1 MSQENDESRGQ
12 EVDIRRDRLKKCP
25 DVWMDGEIDRRM
37 NQETNGWKHQQ
48 TDQSD
53 LDQEQEGEPDQITI

>member
-1 MSQENDESRGQ
+1 MSQENDGSRGQ

-37 NQETNGWKHQQ
+37 NQETNGWKRQE
-48 TDQSD
+48 TDQAD